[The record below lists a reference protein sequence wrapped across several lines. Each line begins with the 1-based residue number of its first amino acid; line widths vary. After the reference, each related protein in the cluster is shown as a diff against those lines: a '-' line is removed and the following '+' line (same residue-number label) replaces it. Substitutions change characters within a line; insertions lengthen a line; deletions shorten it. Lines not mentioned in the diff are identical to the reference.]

1 VLLNDPTYVEAA
13 RTFAEHIAEHEG
25 DVASKLN
32 KAFRRALSRNAD
44 PSELQVLENLYRSQL
59 EQFKQ
64 SPEQANEL
72 LRVGERPVSSKVDV
86 AELAA
91 WTSIA
96 RVVLNLHETITR
108 Y

>member
-1 VLLNDPTYVEAA
+1 
-13 RTFAEHIAEHEG
+13 
-25 DVASKLN
+25 
-32 KAFRRALSRNAD
+32 
-44 PSELQVLENLYRSQL
+44 
-59 EQFKQ
+59 
-64 SPEQANEL
+64 L